1 MKMRKIQILMIKS
14 VSLGLSIIYLRK
26 TVMCEFWYD
35 YVKSKNVENVK
46 LSYMDTGSFVVHVKA
61 DDIYKTLQKMLKQG
75 LTVQILN

>member
-1 MKMRKIQILMIKS
+1 MKMRKTQILMIKS

-61 DDIYKTLQKMLKQG
+61 IDIYKTLQKMLKQG

>member
-1 MKMRKIQILMIKS
+1 MKMRKTQILMIKS

-35 YVKSKNVENVK
+35 YVKSKKVENVK

>member
-1 MKMRKIQILMIKS
+1 MKMRKTQILMIKS

-46 LSYMDTGSFVVHVKA
+46 LSYMDTGSVAVHVKA

>member
-1 MKMRKIQILMIKS
+1 MKMRKTQILMIKS

-26 TVMCEFWYD
+26 TVMCEFWND
-35 YVKSKNVENVK
+35 YVKPKNVENVK

-61 DDIYKTLQKMLKQG
+61 IDIYKTLQKMLKQG